1 MSMQKNIL
9 QHEIFKTGDNV
20 VPLYNH
26 DGNAVLTVIEHKK
39 LAGLYNGEKVDL
51 LLLDCGF
58 GGRKERHPSNFRQAT
73 TDEIVAGHRIDDL
86 QKQIDAANDVL
97 TELKEKSEALYHRW
111 HIFSDSV
118 ALAEAEMIDMCVKEI
133 EQALNTEVSHG

>member
-1 MSMQKNIL
+1 MSTQQLTK
-9 QHEIFKTGDNV
+9 QHEMFKTGDKV

-58 GGRKERHPSNFRQAT
+58 GGRKERHPSNFRHAT
-73 TDEIVAGHRIDDL
+73 KAEIVAGHRIDHL
-86 QKQIDAANDVL
+86 QKRVDAAQDTL
-97 TELKEKSEALYHRW
+97 TELKEKSEALHHRW
-111 HIFSDSV
+111 QIFSDSI